1 MNFRTNKHLEN
12 KKYAKM
18 FIPPRGHDYVYF
30 INCFYLL
37 ISYKTSVAFWQLM
50 SDGEII
56 RSAPY
61 QDLLAYCQEFQNLVN
76 AHKDTIGG
84 SDLNEVPTNRA
95 NEISIKET
103 NDTHG
108 SRYRET
114 VKPSPADQL
123 IKTEEREIGDTGL
136 KPYILYLCQSKGYL
150 YASICVIS
158 HMIFITGQISQNSW
172 MAANVQSTDVS
183 TLKLISVYITIGIC
197 TMFFLLSRS
206 IAMVFLGVRTSR
218 SLFSQLLN
226 SLFRAPMSF
235 FDSTPLGRVL
245 SRVRIQK

>member
-1 MNFRTNKHLEN
+1 
-12 KKYAKM
+12 
-18 FIPPRGHDYVYF
+18 
-30 INCFYLL
+30 
-37 ISYKTSVAFWQLM
+37 M

-61 QDLLAYCQEFQNLVN
+61 EDLLAYCQEFQNLVN

-84 SDLNEVPTNRA
+84 SDLNKVALNRSK
-95 NEISIKET
+95 EISIKET

-123 IKTEEREIGDTGL
+123 IKTEEREIGDTGV
-136 KPYILYLCQSKGYL
+136 KPYILYLCQSKGYI
-150 YASICVIS
+150 YASFCVIS
-158 HMIFITGQISQNSW
+158 HLVFIAGQISQNSW

-183 TLKLISVYITIGIC
+183 TLKLISVYIAIGVG
-197 TMFFLLSRS
+197 TVFFLLFRS
-206 IAMVFLGVRTSR
+206 LAMVSLGVQTSR

-235 FDSTPLGRVL
+235 FDSTPLGRIL
-245 SRVRIQK
+245 SRVRILDESERQNFYLHLEKFY